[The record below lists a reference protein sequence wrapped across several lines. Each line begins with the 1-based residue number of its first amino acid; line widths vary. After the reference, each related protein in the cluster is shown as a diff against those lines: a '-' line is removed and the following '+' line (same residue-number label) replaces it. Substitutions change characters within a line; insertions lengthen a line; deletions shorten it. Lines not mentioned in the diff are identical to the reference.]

1 MKTLNFIFLLSGLL
15 YSSFIFSQK
24 ASLASGD
31 VTLNVNRQKDDTY
44 NVTFSAYGREFNS
57 DTNLNPV
64 LMIDVTMNTFYP
76 TYTSYTE
83 ADGRIELKA
92 TLLTTPR
99 TTVFEIN
106 DVYIANGNGEFELR
120 RNVKVVELG
129 DNPYDEGFSS
139 SFGLQFAPEDVL
151 ENSEY
156 FIPAVWYKGNFEKD
170 GNIPPGIPVATDL
183 NFLYREDRIPLPVVM
198 MREKD
203 TGLTF
208 TLVHKDSKCETV
220 MNDSRGVVTDAAYQ
234 FGGVGVVNWKKSNTF
249 AAVVT
254 YPGSDLRTGGLGR
267 RMHPITKGFDKH
279 AYNVYFKIG
288 RTSNYATAV
297 NEAWELAFDLYNPRI
312 YNVDLTSAYQ
322 GLIETVNHY
331 YLDSSVD
338 KTI

>member
-170 GNIPPGIPVATDL
+170 
-183 NFLYREDRIPLPVVM
+183 
-198 MREKD
+198 
-203 TGLTF
+203 
-208 TLVHKDSKCETV
+208 
-220 MNDSRGVVTDAAYQ
+220 
-234 FGGVGVVNWKKSNTF
+234 
-249 AAVVT
+249 
-254 YPGSDLRTGGLGR
+254 
-267 RMHPITKGFDKH
+267 
-279 AYNVYFKIG
+279 
-288 RTSNYATAV
+288 
-297 NEAWELAFDLYNPRI
+297 
-312 YNVDLTSAYQ
+312 
-322 GLIETVNHY
+322 
-331 YLDSSVD
+331 
-338 KTI
+338 